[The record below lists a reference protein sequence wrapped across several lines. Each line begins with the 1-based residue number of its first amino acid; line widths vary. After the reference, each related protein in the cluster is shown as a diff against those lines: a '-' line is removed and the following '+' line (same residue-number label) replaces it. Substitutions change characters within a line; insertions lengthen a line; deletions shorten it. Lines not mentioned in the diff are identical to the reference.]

1 MSKKMEKIM
10 RQIINLAANSRQLKN
25 QLFFKMQA

>member
-1 MSKKMEKIM
+1 MSKKMEKIIC
-10 RQIINLAANSRQLKN
+10 QIINLAAIGRQLKN